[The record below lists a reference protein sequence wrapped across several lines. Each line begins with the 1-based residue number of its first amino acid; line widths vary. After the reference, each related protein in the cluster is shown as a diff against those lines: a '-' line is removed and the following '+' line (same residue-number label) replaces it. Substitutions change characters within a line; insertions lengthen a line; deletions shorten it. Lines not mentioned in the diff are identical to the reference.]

1 MTAGTK
7 EYEVFLSYPITL
19 YAMSCGQK
27 RALVSAGRMPYQGRS
42 CSCGA
47 ARGRDERERMCR
59 GVMLPLAQH
68 STPLRR

>member
-27 RALVSAGRMPYQGRS
+27 RALVSAGYALSGTVLLLRSSKGARRTRTYVPGRHATV
-42 CSCGA
+42 GTA
-47 ARGRDERERMCR
+47 
-59 GVMLPLAQH
+59 LH
-68 STPLRR
+68 STT